1 MHRVKKSFRFLG
13 AQELPASR
21 AGRAAV
27 FTALAVG
34 GLVALLV
41 PVFFAI
47 MLFGMLT
54 GG

>member
-1 MHRVKKSFRFLG
+1 MKKSLRFLG

-21 AGRAAV
+21 AGRVAV
-27 FTALAVG
+27 VTALVVG
-34 GLVALLV
+34 GVVALLV

>member
-1 MHRVKKSFRFLG
+1 VKKKSLRFLS
-13 AQELPASR
+13 AHELPASR
-21 AGRAAV
+21 SGRIAV

-41 PVFFAI
+41 PVFFAV

-54 GG
+54 GE